1 MPDET
6 RQTFGT
12 RVAAARHEREHAA
25 RQAKLDHI
33 REQVA
38 AGRLVIREM
47 SDAERA
53 RWATQQAASDAR
65 ATPAERARRAREL
78 ENRRRRAERLAY

>member
-1 MPDET
+1 M
-6 RQTFGT
+6 
-12 RVAAARHEREHAA
+12 AAARHEREHAA